1 VEQVAGHLDNYSVP
15 RIQRHTVRILLMP
28 PIYSIDCW
36 VSIRFNSISPYLTVV
51 RELYEALCVW
61 SFMALMIEF
70 LKNVARARARSAHG
84 SRALSQ
90 RVRQKGEALAREGGG
105 QPPGAAAADE
115 EAAGGGAS
123 MMMTPGEDDVQLE
136 AAHLRELFDRFNTD
150 GDEYIDADELKRA
163 LADVGLNLSSKEVRD
178 VINEFDADGD
188 GCLSFEEFA
197 TITALRI
204 TADDIAEAFNA
215 IDHHG
220 SGGVSARELRRVLG
234 ELGCSA
240 EAAEQMLGPALGGGA
255 AAGGAAAVASFL
267 AAVLTEIYLCGIFS
281 CPEILRRNGRGQVGR
296 VRSGCQSSSALCV
309 ATWA

>member
-1 VEQVAGHLDNYSVP
+1 MFCGANTDVYGAGQVAGHLDNYSVP

-28 PIYSIDCW
+28 PVYSIDCW

-84 SRALSQ
+84 SRLLSQ
-90 RVRQKGEALAREGGG
+90 RVRQKGEALAREGG
-105 QPPGAAAADE
+105 QPPGAATADE
-115 EAAGGGAS
+115 EAAGAGAS
-123 MMMTPGEDDVQLE
+123 MMMPGEDGVQLE
-136 AAHLRELFDRFNTD
+136 AAHLRELFDRFNRD
-150 GDEYIDADELKRA
+150 DDDYIDADELKQA
-163 LADVGLNLSSKEVRD
+163 LAKVGLNLSSKEVRD

-215 IDHHG
+215 IAHHHG
-220 SGGVSARELRRVLG
+220 SGGVRYFMIRTES
-234 ELGCSA
+234 
-240 EAAEQMLGPALGGGA
+240 
-255 AAGGAAAVASFL
+255 VADIPLHFHSL
-267 AAVLTEIYLCGIFS
+267 YVCFS
-281 CPEILRRNGRGQVGR
+281 Y
-296 VRSGCQSSSALCV
+296 
-309 ATWA
+309 